1 MEKYIKHED
10 LFNFKDRT
18 YDNGIETLN
27 LSSWEQFLDVVK
39 IFNISKDYYI
49 WRGQRKD
56 WQLIS
61 KFDRGNYSK
70 GFVKLF
76 ERNEMINR
84 LIKKFKS
91 HLIEIQDMEAL
102 HPDFNSLKNNAIL
115 GIGQHN
121 GLITP
126 LLDWTEDPYIA
137 AYFAFYEK
145 DINQQCD
152 RVIYALNKDLQRYIH
167 VLKIKNAKK
176 KVISKE
182 KNPFVSFPDLKGIKL
197 DKRIERQK
205 GLFSQSLDGLDVKE
219 NVLNYTKRYPKKNN
233 EIILAKIFIPNKFQ
247 RKSLKFLKDNNITH
261 GYLFPD
267 YAGAVEICKI
277 DMGLDI

>member
-1 MEKYIKHED
+1 MEKYIRHED
-10 LFNFKDRT
+10 LINFNKAT
-18 YDNGIETLN
+18 YDNGIESLE
-27 LSSWEQFLDVVK
+27 LSSLEQFIDVVK
-39 IFNISKDYYI
+39 IFNVAKDYYI

-61 KFDRGNYSK
+61 KFDRGNYGK

-91 HLIEIQDMEAL
+91 HLIEIQDMEPPS
-102 HPDFNSLKNNAIL
+102 PDFNSLKNDAIL

-126 LLDWTEDPYIA
+126 LLDWTEDPYVA

-145 DINQQCD
+145 DINQECD
-152 RVIYALNKDLQRYIH
+152 RVIYALNKDLQSYIH
-167 VLKIKNAKK
+167 VLKIKNANKE
-176 KVISKE
+176 VISKE
-182 KNPFVSFPDLKGIKL
+182 KTPFVRFLDLKGIKL
-197 DKRIERQK
+197 DKRIERQR
-205 GLFSQSLDGLDVKE
+205 GLFTQSLDGLDVKE
-219 NVLNYTKRYPKKNN
+219 NVLNYIKKHPQKNN

-247 RKSLKFLKDNNITH
+247 GKSLKFLRDNNITH

-267 YAGAVEICKI
+267 YAGAVEICEI